1 VNGIMAGSMIGVKV
15 GLLQNGVEIVQKVKE
30 VQGNVTGI
38 QAGTVEANA
47 NIVVR
52 QEAGTVGIGGVII
65 GGEFDIL

>member
-1 VNGIMAGSMIGVKV
+1 
-15 GLLQNGVEIVQKVKE
+15 
-30 VQGNVTGI
+30 
-38 QAGTVEANA
+38 VEANA